1 MLESK
6 LLFDVTQI
14 LSRFATGK
22 LLTERQ
28 IGNVTSNVV
37 GKYFA
42 DWFPKPK
49 DAIEAEKRVDEA
61 KQHIAEANRLIG
73 TLKADLDSQAEQL
86 QTLSNEIDTKRNL
99 AERYAAIAATNEQAM
114 AAFRAELEEG
124 LRRELTAQ
132 ANRGKRLRQL
142 VSFTVWLL
150 TLILGAALGAYFPQ
164 IVNWLRSIAA

>member
-6 LLFDVTQI
+6 LLVDVTQI
-14 LSRFATGK
+14 LSRFATGT

-28 IGNVTSNVV
+28 IVNVTNNVV

-42 DWFPKPK
+42 DWFPKAK

-61 KQHIAEANRLIG
+61 KRHIAEANRLIG

-86 QTLSNEIDTKRNL
+86 QKLSNEIDTKRNL
-99 AERYAAIAATNEQAM
+99 AERYAALAATNLQNT
-114 AAFRAELEEG
+114 AAFRAELEEA

-132 ANRGKRLRQL
+132 ANRGKRLRQM

-164 IVNWLRSIAA
+164 VVNWLRTIGA